1 MSIKRVHAH
10 YIYDSRGNPTVA
22 VDLETDKGFYLFSES
37 LNFNF
42 KDFSKLLF
50 LVELR
55 LASMRRLNFVMVIRL
70 FIMGRE
76 CLKLLTTS
84 ILR

>member
-1 MSIKRVHAH
+1 MSIKRVHAR

-22 VDLETDKGFYLFSES
+22 VDLETDKGSISLSEF

-50 LVELR
+50 LVELQ
-55 LASMRRLNFVMVIRL
+55 LASMRRLNFVTVTRL
-70 FIMGRE
+70 SIMGKE

>member
-22 VDLETDKGFYLFSES
+22 VDLETDKGAIFLSQF
-37 LNFNF
+37 LNF
-42 KDFSKLLF
+42 KIIDFTKLLF
-50 LVELR
+50 PVELR
-55 LASMRRLNFVMVIRL
+55 LASMRRLNFVMATRL
-70 FIMGRE
+70 SIMGKE